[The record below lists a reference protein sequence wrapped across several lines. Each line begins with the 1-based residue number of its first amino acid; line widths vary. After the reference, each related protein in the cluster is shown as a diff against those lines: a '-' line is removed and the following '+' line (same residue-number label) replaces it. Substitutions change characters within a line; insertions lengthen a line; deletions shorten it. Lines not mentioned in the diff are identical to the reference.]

1 MWNLGSGSAVSAA
14 AGASTRHTHAWTAS
28 ASSVLQ
34 TPFITSP
41 LSALTGLARH
51 GAVSDTRPWHHGP
64 ARCSWVGR
72 TGCLPEH
79 VQAVP
84 CSARTRQ
91 TQRRP
96 GLTGPSG
103 ERLLAA
109 CHRPCLGQPQRPP
122 PHCCPPCATAGVRA
136 GADASGSVPPV
147 KRELIGTRG
156 TAGTGCALLLLAAS
170 PKHARAPGLP
180 CVRDFVRTAF
190 CLAVSS
196 DTSASPRRANRSLFS
211 SCILQVQA
219 FLLTAGK
226 IGKRNAPESNG
237 RADQARQTVSS
248 ASRMGWAKAY
258 AVAFVSLL
266 SGAAVVHNIYQPDL
280 VRSLS
285 KGLLRALFCA
295 CLLP

>member
-51 GAVSDTRPWHHGP
+51 GAVSDTCPWHHGP

-96 GLTGPSG
+96 GLTGPLG
-103 ERLLAA
+103 ERLLALA
-109 CHRPCLGQPQRPP
+109 IAL
-122 PHCCPPCATAGVRA
+122 AW
-136 GADASGSVPPV
+136 ASLS
-147 KRELIGTRG
+147 
-156 TAGTGCALLLLAAS
+156 ALLLTAVLPAPPLASERAQTHLVAS
-170 PKHARAPGLP
+170 H
-180 CVRDFVRTAF
+180 
-190 CLAVSS
+190 
-196 DTSASPRRANRSLFS
+196 
-211 SCILQVQA
+211 Q
-219 FLLTAGK
+219 
-226 IGKRNAPESNG
+226 
-237 RADQARQTVSS
+237 
-248 ASRMGWAKAY
+248 
-258 AVAFVSLL
+258 
-266 SGAAVVHNIYQPDL
+266 
-280 VRSLS
+280 
-285 KGLLRALFCA
+285 
-295 CLLP
+295 